1 MNNYYI
7 KLETGDVYT
16 LRDENLKGVLNQ
28 INNAN
33 LVNGGWLTA
42 VDVDTWDTI
51 TVNAN
56 KIVSISKI

>member
-1 MNNYYI
+1 MNNFFI
-7 KLETGDVYT
+7 KLETGDVYI

-42 VDVDTWDTI
+42 KVVDTWDTI